1 MKKLHI
7 RIQDFYKEV
16 DENIN
21 MNYTFSIDDISND
34 DSFDLINEG
43 DNLSTTELAAM
54 ADAINSKEKPV
65 VVINKND
72 DNKAEITDKV
82 VALPAFKSL
91 SDTIK

>member
-1 MKKLHI
+1 
-7 RIQDFYKEV
+7 
-16 DENIN
+16 

-54 ADAINSKEKPV
+54 ADAINSKEKQV
-65 VVINKND
+65 VVINQND

-82 VALPAFKSL
+82 VTLPSFKSL
-91 SDTIK
+91 SDTVN

>member
-54 ADAINSKEKPV
+54 ADAINSKEKQV
-65 VVINKND
+65 VVINQND

-82 VALPAFKSL
+82 VTLHSFKSL
-91 SDTIK
+91 SDTVN

>member
-1 MKKLHI
+1 
-7 RIQDFYKEV
+7 
-16 DENIN
+16 

-65 VVINKND
+65 VVINQND

>member
-1 MKKLHI
+1 
-7 RIQDFYKEV
+7 
-16 DENIN
+16 
-21 MNYTFSIDDISND
+21 
-34 DSFDLINEG
+34 
-43 DNLSTTELAAM
+43 M

-65 VVINKND
+65 VVINQND